1 MAFVFSSFLFYLLIF
16 STCLFLHSLAF
27 LRISYLG
34 FRVVAQMNTLFC
46 PFLSGVFNLTHRN
59 GHSEGDIQRLTP
71 HESFQVQFKLDSTAY
86 KVSAG
91 HKIRLALS
99 SVHWP
104 LVWPS
109 PLVTSLSVQ
118 TGSPSMLLLPARIE
132 QGRDA
137 QLRAFETPGFY
148 NHAVLPVE
156 WRRNPRKA
164 R

>member
-1 MAFVFSSFLFYLLIF
+1 MPFLQF
-16 STCLFLHSLAF
+16 LAF

-34 FRVVAQMNTLFC
+34 FRIVGQMNTLFC
-46 PFLSGVFNLTHRN
+46 FFLSGVFNLTHKD
-59 GHSEGDIQRLTP
+59 GHSEGVIQRLTP

-86 KVSAG
+86 
-91 HKIRLALS
+91 KIRLALS

-118 TGSPSMLLLPARIE
+118 TGSPSMLLLPARIG

-156 WRRNPRKA
+156 WRRIPRKA

>member
-1 MAFVFSSFLFYLLIF
+1 M
-16 STCLFLHSLAF
+16 
-27 LRISYLG
+27 
-34 FRVVAQMNTLFC
+34 
-46 PFLSGVFNLTHRN
+46 THRN
-59 GHSEGDIQRLTP
+59 GHAEGDIQPLTP
-71 HESFQVQFKLDSTAY
+71 HETFQVQFKLDSTAY

-118 TGSPSMLLLPARIE
+118 TGSPSMLLLPARIG

-137 QLRAFETPGFY
+137 QLRAFETPAFY

>member
-1 MAFVFSSFLFYLLIF
+1 MP
-16 STCLFLHSLAF
+16 FLHSLAF

-59 GHSEGDIQRLTP
+59 GHAEGDIQPLTP
-71 HESFQVQFKLDSTAY
+71 HETFQVQFKLDSTAY

-109 PLVTSLSVQ
+109 PLVTSLSLQ
-118 TGSPSMLLLPARIE
+118 TGSPSMLLLPARIG

-137 QLRAFETPGFY
+137 QLRAFETPAFY

>member
-1 MAFVFSSFLFYLLIF
+1 MF
-16 STCLFLHSLAF
+16 
-27 LRISYLG
+27 RIPG
-34 FRVVAQMNTLFC
+34 FGIVAQVKTLFC
-46 PFLSGVFNLTHRN
+46 LFLSGVFNLTHKD
-59 GHSEGDIQRLTP
+59 GHSEGVIQPLTP
-71 HESFQVQFKLDSTAY
+71 HETFQVQFKLDSTAY
-86 KVSAG
+86 KVSTG

-109 PLVTSLSVQ
+109 PLVTRLTVQ
-118 TGSPSMLLLPARIE
+118 TGSPSALLLPARIG

-137 QLRAFETPGFY
+137 HLRAFETPGVY

-156 WRRNPRKA
+156 WWRNPRKA